1 MAVVTLNAMSFFISK
16 YLILSQSCSSATYLK
31 TQHFYVKS
39 DFLCAFG
46 QKPQD
51 RSRCGRA
58 LIVPQSVLTVILHIK
73 AGQDTERVVE
83 GL

>member
-16 YLILSQSCSSATYLK
+16 YLILSQWFQSCSSATYLK

-58 LIVPQSVLTVILHIK
+58 LIVPQSVLTLILHIK
-73 AGQDTERVVE
+73 SWPGH
-83 GL
+83 